1 MKPLKTLSAWLEK
14 FEGIVLSLALLF
26 MIGLGF
32 LQVILRNF
40 WDTGIEW
47 GDPIVRALVIWVGFI
62 GASIATHQ
70 NSHIQLDLVSKFLPE
85 KAKKFAAIIAHF
97 GSAIVCLLLASAAYK
112 FMVMEKESQTLLI
125 EGVPNWIVILIIPV
139 SFLVMTARFLIHGLD
154 DIVQLF
160 KPQSEVAK

>member
-47 GDPIVRALVIWVGFI
+47 GDPIVRAMVIWVGFL

-70 NSHIQLDLVSKFLPE
+70 KSHIQLDLVSKFLPE
-85 KAKKFAAIIAHF
+85 KAKKFAGIIAHF
-97 GSAIVCLLLASAAYK
+97 GSAAVCLLLADAAYK
-112 FMVMEKESQTLLI
+112 FMVMEREAQTLLI
-125 EGVPNWIVILIIPV
+125 DGVPNWIVIVIIPV
-139 SFLVMTARFLIHGLD
+139 SFLVMTARFFIHGLD
-154 DIVQLF
+154 DVVRLF
-160 KPQSEVAK
+160 KPENGGAA

>member
-47 GDPIVRALVIWVGFI
+47 GDPIVRAMVIWVGFI

-70 NSHIQLDLVSKFLPE
+70 KSHIQLDLVSKFLPE
-85 KAKKFAAIIAHF
+85 KAKKFAGIVAHF
-97 GSAIVCLLLASAAYK
+97 GSAAVCLLLADAAYK
-112 FMVMEKESQTLLI
+112 FMVMERESQTLLI
-125 EGVPNWIVILIIPV
+125 DGVPNWIVIVIIPV
-139 SFLVMTARFLIHGLD
+139 SFLIMTARFFIHGLD
-154 DIVQLF
+154 DVVRLF
-160 KPQSEVAK
+160 KPEKEGAA

>member
-47 GDPIVRALVIWVGFI
+47 GDPVVRAMVIWVGFL

-70 NSHIQLDLVSKFLPE
+70 KSHIQLDLVSKFLPE
-85 KAKKFAAIIAHF
+85 KAKKFAGIIAHF
-97 GSAIVCLLLASAAYK
+97 GSAAVCLLLADAAYK
-112 FMVMEKESQTLLI
+112 FMVMEREARTLLI
-125 EGVPNWIVILIIPV
+125 DGVPNWIVIVIIPV
-139 SFLVMTARFLIHGLD
+139 SFLVMTARFFIHGLD
-154 DIVQLF
+154 DVVRLF
-160 KPQSEVAK
+160 KPEKEGAA

>member
-47 GDPIVRALVIWVGFI
+47 GDPVVRAMVIWVGFL

-70 NSHIQLDLVSKFLPE
+70 KSHIQLDLISKFLPE
-85 KAKKFAAIIAHF
+85 KAKKFAGIIAHL
-97 GSAIVCLLLASAAYK
+97 GSAAVCLLLADAAYK
-112 FMVMEKESQTLLI
+112 FMVMEREAQTLLI
-125 EGVPNWIVILIIPV
+125 DGVPNWIVIVIIPV
-139 SFLVMTARFLIHGLD
+139 SFLVMTARFFIHGLD
-154 DIVQLF
+154 DVVRLF
-160 KPQSEVAK
+160 KPENEGAA

>member
-40 WDTGIEW
+40 WDTGITW
-47 GDPIVRALVIWVGFI
+47 GDPIVRAMVIWVGFI

-70 NSHIQLDLVSKFLPE
+70 KSHIQLDLVSKFLPE
-85 KAKKFAAIIAHF
+85 SAKKFAAVIAHF
-97 GSAIVCLLLASAAYK
+97 GSSVVCLLLADAAYK
-112 FMVMEKESQTLLI
+112 FMVMEKESQTMLI
-125 EGVPNWIVILIIPV
+125 DNIPNWIVIVIIPIT
-139 SFLVMTARFLIHGLD
+139 FLIMTARFFIHGLD
-154 DIVQLF
+154 DVANLF
-160 KPQSEVAK
+160 KPEKEGAA